1 MSKKKTIALFSVVV
15 VAMLAF
21 TPMLFACNDDATFES
36 VAQSTARKLR
46 PDELTYAP
54 LSRRTAPDGGPYL
67 HSLTR
72 VQCADRR

>member
-21 TPMLFACNDDATFES
+21 TPMLFACNDDAF
-36 VAQSTARKLR
+36 AAHST
-46 PDELTYAP
+46 
-54 LSRRTAPDGGPYL
+54 RRGPYL